1 MNVMETLLGRRWIVR
16 SEDRE
21 LYYRVKDQAGTV
33 KRFLSEKL
41 GYQLIVNQYLIKLEK
56 SPAAAERWMGITEF
70 TDVIEY
76 IFLCM
81 ILMFLE
87 DKEAEEQFVLSEL
100 TEYIQSNYREETI
113 DWTRYSYR
121 RHLIRVMKY
130 CVKHAILKVDDGS
143 EEGFAADDASEVL
156 YENTG
161 TSKYFMRNF
170 TRNIMDFTKT
180 EDFGE
185 SGWIDVNEDRGIVRR
200 QRVYRKLLMSTG
212 MYKEDEGDEDFAY
225 VKNYRNMI
233 AGELQEYFDCELHV
247 HKNCAFLVLGEDCQ
261 LGKGFPEENT
271 LSDIILLCNRM
282 FREAVEK
289 GEIPLNADESA
300 WVSHEQFRGIVE
312 ECKARYGKGFVK
324 LYREMTTGEFYGR
337 VRDYMEL
344 MEFIRISPDGDQILL
359 RPVVGLLTGRY
370 PEDFDGREKETRDE
384 QQMEGV

>member
-1 MNVMETLLGRRWIVR
+1 MNVMEVLLSRRWIVK
-16 SEDRE
+16 SEDRD
-21 LYYRVKDQAGTV
+21 LYYRVKDQAGNL

-41 GYQLIVNQYLIKLEK
+41 GYQLIINQYLIRLEK
-56 SPAAAERWMGITEF
+56 APATAERWMGITEF

-76 IFLCM
+76 VFLCM

-100 TEYIQSNYREETI
+100 TEYIQSNYREETV
-113 DWTRYSYR
+113 DWTKYSYR

-130 CVKHAILKVDDGS
+130 CVRNAILKVDDGS

-170 TRNIMDFTKT
+170 TRNIMGFTKP

-185 SGWIDVNEDRGIVRR
+185 SGWIDVDEDRGIVRR
-200 QRVYRKLLMSTG
+200 QRVYRKLLMSPG
-212 MYKEDEGDEDFAY
+212 MYKEDEGDENFAY

-233 AGELQEYFDCELHV
+233 SGELEEYFDCELHV
-247 HKNCAFLVLGEDCQ
+247 HKNSAFLVLGEECQ
-261 LGKGFPEENT
+261 LGRGFPEENT
-271 LSDIILLCNRM
+271 LSDIILLCNGM
-282 FREAVEK
+282 FREAVDK

-312 ECKARYGKGFVK
+312 ACKARYGKGFVK
-324 LYREMTTGEFYGR
+324 LYREMTTGEFFSR
-337 VRDYMEL
+337 VRDYMET
-344 MEFIRISPDGDQILL
+344 MEFIRISRDGDQVLL
-359 RPVVGLLTGRY
+359 RPIVALLTGHY
-370 PEDFDGREKETRDE
+370 PEDFERKGDEDE
-384 QQMEGV
+384 QQMEGM